1 MKRIIITIL
10 GIFVIANAF
19 AQDLCAEK
27 YKQALS
33 LYASGRYVEAQQ
45 LFIVVA
51 QSCGNYVEVYK
62 KLKDCNTKIKEK
74 QTASANEIS
83 TLKENNRKLTGQYNK
98 KEAEY
103 NDLQKASATK
113 IAGLENQL
121 NVKSHQLDSVSE
133 ALKSTETKL
142 GSAEKNIQRLKQ
154 DSALLRQELDSVTH
168 LKDSLQ
174 NKLDWWKI
182 RKDTVKDVDA
192 KLNTE
197 TSIELQKTEGEDK
210 GSMKKERTPK
220 GKNQT
225 PAKQEEPSAT
235 EQKQKKVI

>member
-1 MKRIIITIL
+1 MKRIIITVL
-10 GIFVIANAF
+10 GLFVLATIS

-62 KLKDCNTKIKEK
+62 KLKDCNAKIKEK
-74 QTASANEIS
+74 QTAYANEIS
-83 TLKENNRKLTGQYNK
+83 TLKEKNKKLTEQYNAK
-98 KEAEY
+98 KSEY
-103 NDLQKASATK
+103 SDSQRRSAIRIDGFKTK
-113 IAGLENQL
+113 I
-121 NVKSHQLDSVSE
+121 KMDSIQLDSVSE
-133 ALKSTETKL
+133 VLKSTETKL
-142 GSAEKNIQRLKQ
+142 YSAEKNIQRLKQ

-182 RKDTVKDVDA
+182 KKNTVRDDGA

-197 TSIELQKTEGEDK
+197 NSIEFQNTEVEDNGSRNTEG
-210 GSMKKERTPK
+210 TPEES
-220 GKNQT
+220 NQT
-225 PAKQEEPSAT
+225 PAKQEEPSEVEQ
-235 EQKQKKVI
+235 EQKSN